1 MTKALCLNALAVM
14 DGTAKPSAD
23 LTRAIKSVGAE
34 SFHRNWVDAMS
45 AAGWRCGGGGKT
57 DHTILMTPHMRRWSL
72 LVDAQRKPLIEAG
85 QATIQATFAE
95 GDDE

>member
-34 SFHRNWVDAMS
+34 TFHRSWVEAMKS
-45 AAGWRCGGGGKT
+45 AGWRCGGGHQT
-57 DHTILMTPHMRRWSL
+57 NHDTLMTPHMRRWSL
-72 LVDAQRKPLIEAG
+72 LVDAQRLPLIQAG
-85 QATIQATFAE
+85 ELTIKATFDE